1 MYSFP
6 PNGRDFTLS
15 IQSMYQVKLLN
26 EKKKGYIAYLHSRY
40 NEFAEL
46 HEKLVSEHCVE
57 KDILPPKK
65 LIGNKCEA
73 FVEKRRQSLEIYLNA
88 VYNYLKKA
96 MPRELAIFLDLHVY
110 DIYFLLQSMALE
122 FFAKG
127 DTLLQNSMSYKF
139 NPIQVIKIIF
149 N

>member
-1 MYSFP
+1 MF
-6 PNGRDFTLS
+6 
-15 IQSMYQVKLLN
+15 
-26 EKKKGYIAYLHSRY
+26 SRY
-40 NEFAEL
+40 NDFAEL

-73 FVEKRRQSLEIYLNA
+73 FVEKRRLSLEIYLNA

-96 MPRELAIFLDLHVY
+96 MPRELAVFLDLHVY

-122 FFAKG
+122 FFARG
-127 DTLLQNSMSYKF
+127 DALLQTSTSYKF
-139 NPIQVIKIIF
+139 NPVQVT
-149 N
+149 

>member
-1 MYSFP
+1 MLDDDE
-6 PNGRDFTLS
+6 NMLH
-15 IQSMYQVKLLN
+15 LLR
-26 EKKKGYIAYLHSRY
+26 SRY
-40 NEFAEL
+40 NDFAEL

-73 FVEKRRQSLEIYLNA
+73 FVEKRRQSLELYLNI

-96 MPRELAIFLDLHVY
+96 MPRELAVFLDLHVY

-122 FFAKG
+122 FFTNG
-127 DTLLQNSMSYKF
+127 STLLQTSSSYKF
-139 NPIQVIKIIF
+139 NPIQVGKLVF
-149 N
+149 HC

>member
-1 MYSFP
+1 MRQNMF
-6 PNGRDFTLS
+6 
-15 IQSMYQVKLLN
+15 LL
-26 EKKKGYIAYLHSRY
+26 LRSRY

-73 FVEKRRQSLEIYLNA
+73 FVEKRRQSLELYLNA

-96 MPRELAIFLDLHVY
+96 MPRELAVFLDLHVY

-122 FFAKG
+122 FFANG
-127 DTLLQNSMSYKF
+127 STLLQPVPCYVF
-139 NPIQVIKIIF
+139 NPIQVGEMLSRSGSL
-149 N
+149 

>member
-1 MYSFP
+1 MR
-6 PNGRDFTLS
+6 GG
-15 IQSMYQVKLLN
+15 
-26 EKKKGYIAYLHSRY
+26 KKKYHFPLCSRY
-40 NEFAEL
+40 NDFAEL
-46 HEKLVSEHCVE
+46 HDKLVSEHCVE

-96 MPRELAIFLDLHVY
+96 MPRELAVFLDLHVY

-122 FFAKG
+122 FFTNG
-127 DTLLQNSMSYKF
+127 NTLLQNSSYKF
-139 NPIQVIKIIF
+139 NPVQVINLIYSLISVNLYYKDANAIPIYF
-149 N
+149 

>member
-1 MYSFP
+1 MLDDDE
-6 PNGRDFTLS
+6 NMLH
-15 IQSMYQVKLLN
+15 LLR
-26 EKKKGYIAYLHSRY
+26 SRY
-40 NEFAEL
+40 NDFAEL

-73 FVEKRRQSLEIYLNA
+73 FVEKRRQSLELYLNA

-96 MPRELAIFLDLHVY
+96 MPRELAVFLDLHVY

-122 FFAKG
+122 FFTNG
-127 DTLLQNSMSYKF
+127 STLLQTSSSYKF
-139 NPIQVIKIIF
+139 NPIQVGKLVF
-149 N
+149 HC